1 MASEM
6 LTSGASGRVSALI
19 SMSAWRSFMRMMMTV
34 LFVILGPFRERRQK
48 VAPISVSAKE
58 EKVVSGCVGGG
69 PVVRLP
75 AAIVRRVVADQEV
88 AARRMI
94 AIRRVKEDEDDKCL
108 RDYSLFGTPR
118 GVTLFTQSW
127 SPVYRNVRGLVLLLH
142 GLNEHSGR
150 YSDFAKQ
157 LNGIGI
163 KVYGMDWIGHGGSDG
178 LHAYVPSL
186 DDAVVDMKAFLDTIL
201 SENPGLPC
209 FCFAHSTGAAIVLKA
224 ALDPKVEAQI
234 HGIVLTSPAV
244 GVSPSHPIFSVI
256 APIASFLFPRY
267 QCRAA
272 NKSGTVVCRDP
283 EALIAKY
290 SDPLVYT
297 SAIRVRTG
305 CEILRISAYI
315 QENLKRLRV
324 SFLVLHGSA
333 DAVTDP
339 EGSKK
344 LYEEASST
352 DKAIKLYDGLLHDIL
367 FEPERQTVIRDITEW
382 LIQRIED

>member
-19 SMSAWRSFMRMMMTV
+19 SLSAWRSVMNLILAI
-34 LFVILGPFRERRQK
+34 LFVIVVPFRRRREK
-48 VAPISVSAKE
+48 SVSSVSKE
-58 EKVVSGCVGGG
+58 EKVVSSGGSGGG

-75 AAIVRRVVADQEV
+75 AAIVRRVVVEQDV
-88 AARRMI
+88 AARRMM
-94 AIRRVKEDEDDKCL
+94 AIKRVKEDKDEKCL
-108 RDYSLFGTPR
+108 RDYSIFGTKR

-127 SPVYRNVRGLVLLLH
+127 SPVSRNVRGIVLLLH

-157 LNGIGI
+157 LNEIGI

-186 DDAVVDMKAFLDTIL
+186 DDAVVDMKAFLDAIL

-234 HGIVLTSPAV
+234 SGIVLTSPAV
-244 GVSPSHPIFSVI
+244 GVNPSHPIFNVI
-256 APIASFLFPRY
+256 APIASLLFPRY
-267 QCRAA
+267 QCHAA

-283 EALIAKY
+283 EALKAKY

-297 SAIRVRTG
+297 GAIRVRTG
-305 CEILRISAYI
+305 CEILRISAYL
-315 QENLKRLRV
+315 QDNLTKLRV
-324 SFLVLHGSA
+324 PFLVLHGSA

-339 EGSKK
+339 KGSQK
-344 LYEEASST
+344 LYEEASSF
-352 DKAIKLYDGLLHDIL
+352 DKAIILYDGLLHDIL
-367 FEPERQTVIRDITEW
+367 FEPERQTVFHDITDW
-382 LIQRIED
+382 LIQRIEGD